1 MEALIEEAVE
11 PSNSNFEI
19 DLDQTMNEKIMDE
32 KLRSGK
38 YLFVFCPEKLEIILK
53 TFFLKQIDSKCVV
66 ISGSEKGKPC
76 VFKGF
81 KFRGKSQNM
90 CLPYYGK
97 YWCATEL
104 RKNGQYK
111 KWGWCSEACPY
122 PDKGFKFL
130 QILWKS
136 RSHFL
141 VSIFSLR
148 KKHHKAT
155 IFLSKFLD

>member
-1 MEALIEEAVE
+1 M
-11 PSNSNFEI
+11 
-19 DLDQTMNEKIMDE
+19 
-32 KLRSGK
+32 
-38 YLFVFCPEKLEIILK
+38 
-53 TFFLKQIDSKCVV
+53 
-66 ISGSEKGKPC
+66 
-76 VFKGF
+76 FKGF

-111 KWGWCSEACPY
+111 KWGYCSEACPY

-136 RSHFL
+136 RSHILVTFPSQWKKLRSTMRFL
-141 VSIFSLR
+141 LEKLKSVFFHS
-148 KKHHKAT
+148 
-155 IFLSKFLD
+155 

>member
-11 PSNSNFEI
+11 PSNTNFEI
-19 DLDQTMNEKIMDE
+19 DLVQTMNEKIMDE
-32 KLRSGK
+32 KLRSGM
-38 YLFVFCPEKLEIILK
+38 YVLYVFFTEKLEIILK
-53 TFFLKQIDSKCVV
+53 TYFLNQIDSKCVV

-81 KFRGKSQNM
+81 KVRGKSQNM
-90 CLPYYGK
+90 CLPHWGK

-136 RSHFL
+136 RSHDIL
-141 VSIFSLR
+141 VSFPS
-148 KKHHKAT
+148 H
-155 IFLSKFLD
+155 FFF

>member
-1 MEALIEEAVE
+1 MH
-11 PSNSNFEI
+11 
-19 DLDQTMNEKIMDE
+19 K
-32 KLRSGK
+32 
-38 YLFVFCPEKLEIILK
+38 VFGSSIYGRLEYSK
-53 TFFLKQIDSKCVV
+53 TYFLNQIDSKCVV
-66 ISGSEKGKPC
+66 ISGSQKGKPC

-81 KFRGKSQNM
+81 KFQGKSQNM

-111 KWGWCSEACPY
+111 KWGYCSEACPY

-136 RSHFL
+136 RSHIL
-141 VSIFSLR
+141 VTLPSHLKKKLHSILIYFNSV
-148 KKHHKAT
+148 
-155 IFLSKFLD
+155 IS